1 MPPSLRL
8 TLLTLVIAMPVVTA
22 SGCAGASVAAL
33 GRIAN
38 RVSQSVLKAGANLFR
53 TSSDD
58 FASKIPPET
67 LRKWRQQL
75 SRQASTATRVSGVYS
90 RAGVSLSKAN
100 SSMSK
105 VAERIQD
112 IVTLVKDKY
121 DSLSPS
127 TKYHMKMAKKAFDR
141 YRARQKEL
149 AEKASDPDLT
159 EREADA
165 LAEDAEGLAAEADR
179 VLERLAALSDIEK
192 LKTRQQYQERY
203 KNYRLRPN
211 RL

>member
-1 MPPSLRL
+1 M
-8 TLLTLVIAMPVVTA
+8 
-22 SGCAGASVAAL
+22 AAI

-38 RVSQSVLKAGANLFR
+38 RVSQSVMKAGAKLFR
-53 TSSDD
+53 SSSDD
-58 FASKIPPET
+58 LASKIPPET

-105 VAERIQD
+105 VAERIQA
-112 IVTLVKDKY
+112 IVALVKDKY

-127 TKYHMKMAKKAFDR
+127 TKYQMKMARKQFDR
-141 YRARQKEL
+141 YRERQNEL
-149 AEKASDPDLT
+149 AEKASNPDLT
-159 EREADA
+159 ERQADA
-165 LAEDAEGLAAEADR
+165 LAEDAEALAAEADR
-179 VLERLAALSDIEK
+179 ALQRLSALPDVQKLES
-192 LKTRQQYQERY
+192 QERY
-203 KNYRLRPN
+203 KNYRLRPS